1 MGSLIGQL
9 EGKGAVITGAGS
21 GMGKATALLFA
32 QQGATVICADI
43 SGAESGTAKAIGD
56 LAIAV
61 RADVSKTDDVVRMI
75 DIAEKEWGGVDVV
88 FNNAGWGGPIK
99 ALADTDEEEF
109 DQLVAVN
116 LRGAFLGM
124 KYGIRAMLRQGGGA
138 IVNTASAVA
147 LTGYAGLAA
156 YSGSKA
162 GIVQMT
168 KSAALD
174 YARSGIRINAICP
187 GMTWTG
193 MSLASDEQPVPPSGA
208 TAAQPMGRWGLA
220 DEIAATALFLASEQS
235 SFITGAAIPADGGMA
250 AGRNLPMPSFPTDP
264 SGPGHG

>member
-1 MGSLIGQL
+1 MGSLTGQL
-9 EGKGAVITGAGS
+9 EGKVAVVTGAGS
-21 GMGKATALLFA
+21 GMGKATALLFSR
-32 QQGATVICADI
+32 QGARVVCADI
-43 SGAESGTAKAIGD
+43 SGAESKTANAIGD
-56 LAIAV
+56 LAVAV

-75 DIAEKEWGGVDVV
+75 DTAEKTWGGVDVV

-99 ALADTDEEEF
+99 ALADTNEDEF

-124 KYGIRAMLRQGGGA
+124 KYGIRALLRRGGGS

-174 YARSGIRINAICP
+174 YAKSGIRINAICP

-193 MSLASDEQPVPPSGA
+193 MSLASDEQPVPPDGA

-220 DEIAATALFLASEQS
+220 DEIAATALFLASDQS
-235 SFITGAAIPADGGMA
+235 SFITGAAIPADGGMS
-250 AGRNLPMPSFPTDP
+250 AGWNLPMPTFPTDVV
-264 SGPGHG
+264 GGGIG